1 MKFLFLIQGE
11 GRGHLSQAIT
21 LEKILLDAGHSV
33 CCTLVGK
40 SERRIIPE
48 YFKRNMHSPI
58 QEIASPNF
66 VTDKQNKSVQI
77 LRTIVYNARYT
88 PRFLKSLGQ
97 IHKTVAQHQPDCII
111 NFYDFLGGLYSFL
124 YRPKAQYVCV
134 GHQYLAYHP
143 NFPFAPNKPL
153 DKLLFTFNNSL
164 TSWRA
169 DLRIA
174 LSFSPY
180 APARIGKLV
189 VTPPLLR
196 QEVFE
201 AKPQTEDFL
210 LAYMVNSGYGEE
222 VMEWSEQHPETR
234 IHCFWD
240 EKSKPEVW
248 EYSPSLTF
256 HQVNDVK
263 FLDYM
268 SRCKGYVS
276 TAGFESICE
285 ALYLQKPVLM
295 IPVKGQY
302 EQACNALDAQKAEAG
317 IAADSYQ
324 IDLLLDYINQ
334 NQGKESPYRAWYQE
348 TPWVITQVLEA
359 LSLQQP
365 SKIHEHEKSPA
376 ASVMAP

>member
-58 QEIASPNF
+58 REIASPNF
-66 VTDKQNKSVQI
+66 VTDKKNKSVQLI
-77 LRTIVYNARYT
+77 RTILYNARYT
-88 PRFLKSLGQ
+88 PRFLKSLRLV
-97 IHKTVAQHQPDCII
+97 HETVAQYQPDFII
-111 NFYDFLGGLYSFL
+111 NFYDFLGGLYSFF
-124 YRPKAQYVCV
+124 YKPKAHYVCI

-143 NFPFAPNKPL
+143 SFPFAPNKPL
-153 DKLLFTFNNSL
+153 DKLLFTFNNAL

-180 APARIGKLV
+180 TPARIGSLV

-196 QEVFE
+196 HEVLE
-201 AKPQTEDFL
+201 STPQAEEFL

-222 VMEWSEQHPETR
+222 VMEWSQQHPETR

-268 SRCKGYVS
+268 RRCKGYVS

-302 EQACNALDAQKAEAG
+302 EQACNALDAQKAGAG
-317 IAADSYQ
+317 IVSESYQ
-324 IDLLLDYINQ
+324 IDLLLDYINR
-334 NQGKESPYRAWYQE
+334 NKGKESPYRHWYQE
-348 TPWVITQVLEA
+348 TPWIITQVLEA
-359 LSLQQP
+359 LEPVHYQET
-365 SKIHEHEKSPA
+365 KEYKKSPA
-376 ASVMAP
+376 ASVVSP